1 MMTELLDRPV
11 TICPPDPRL
20 SKPMGYSAMS
30 HKAPAMI
37 AAKFLP
43 NLNPDWRL
51 KTIPFQKFA
60 AMLEVRGSV
69 KTITMEKFK
78 EMIDEI
84 HS

>member
-1 MMTELLDRPV
+1 MDELLDRPV

-20 SKPMGYSAMS
+20 LKPMGYSAMS
-30 HKAPAMI
+30 HKAPAII

-60 AMLEVRGSV
+60 ATLETKGTVQSV
-69 KTITMEKFK
+69 SLQQFG
-78 EMIDEI
+78 EMVDEI